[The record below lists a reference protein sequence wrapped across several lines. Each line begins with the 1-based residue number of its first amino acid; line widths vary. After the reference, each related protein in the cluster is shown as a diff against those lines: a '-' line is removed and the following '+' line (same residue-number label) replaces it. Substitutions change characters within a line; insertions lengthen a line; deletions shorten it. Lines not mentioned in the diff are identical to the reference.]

1 MGGVLLGLDQM
12 YSVSKLKLT
21 SKVAMHSTNSPQ
33 DTYPTET
40 ANPTYNNAPLTGVM
54 VEYSPDTPV
63 NSASDKNN
71 NPAITSNLVVSNSP
85 QILSLTPLKP
95 ITPPLISKSR
105 NNSGDDEDDEDN
117 DNGEDDEDEYE
128 DYEDND

>member
-40 ANPTYNNAPLTGVM
+40 ANPTYNNAPSTGVM

-63 NSASDKNN
+63 NSASD
-71 NPAITSNLVVSNSP
+71 
-85 QILSLTPLKP
+85 
-95 ITPPLISKSR
+95 
-105 NNSGDDEDDEDN
+105 
-117 DNGEDDEDEYE
+117 
-128 DYEDND
+128 